1 LLDAILADGGR
12 RKELSPM
19 TDTHDAAS
27 MRALVAKQKAAH
39 LRDGAPSA
47 EVRIE
52 RLDRC
57 VGLLVEN
64 RAAIEK
70 ALNDDFGSR
79 SPEATAFT
87 DVAASIGPLQ
97 HAKASLRKWMKIE
110 RRKTSPAILGL
121 FGAKAEVRYQPKGVV
136 GVISPWNFPVNL
148 TFTPL
153 AGILAAGNRAMIKP
167 SEYTPATSAL
177 MAQMFGGAFSEEEI
191 AVVTGGP
198 EVGQAFAGLAF
209 DHLIFTGATGVAR
222 HVMKAAADNLT
233 PLTLELGGKSP
244 VILGRSADVAVA
256 AARIMNGKTL
266 NAGQICLA
274 PDYVLAPKD
283 KLETFVGEAA
293 GAVKRMFPTI
303 KDNPDYT
310 AIVAQRHYDRI
321 IGYIDDARAKGA
333 RVVELKPDGEDL
345 SQQEH
350 RKIAPTLIIDPTDD
364 MKVMQE
370 EIFGPVLPVK
380 TYERVE
386 DAIAYVNAHDRPLGL
401 YYFGDDAA
409 EREKVLGGTT
419 SGGVTVNDVVFHVAQ
434 EDLPFG
440 GVGASGMGSYHGH
453 DGFREFSHRKAVYSQ
468 LKKDIGPLVQ
478 MRPPYGA
485 GFRKYLEGA
494 IKR

>member
-1 LLDAILADGGR
+1 MAEVD
-12 RKELSPM
+12 
-19 TDTHDAAS
+19 HDAAS
-27 MRALVAKQKAAH
+27 MQALLERQKTAA
-39 LRDGAPSA
+39 LRDGPPSP
-47 EVRIE
+47 ELRIE

-57 VGLLVEN
+57 VSLLVEH
-64 RAAIEK
+64 RKAIEA
-70 ALNDDFGSR
+70 ALNEDFGAR

-97 HAKASLRKWMKIE
+97 HAKANLRKWMRPE
-110 RRKTSPAILGL
+110 RRKTTPALLGL

-167 SEYTPATSAL
+167 SEYTPATSSL
-177 MAQMFGGAFSEEEI
+177 MARMFGGAFSEEEI

-209 DHLIFTGATGVAR
+209 DHLIFTGATAIAR
-222 HVMKAAADNLT
+222 HVMKAAAENLT

-244 VILGRSADVAVA
+244 VILGRSADIATA

-283 KLETFVGEAA
+283 KLEAFVGEAE

-333 RVVELKPDGEDL
+333 RVVELRPEGEDL
-345 SQQEH
+345 TQQEH

-364 MKVMQE
+364 MQVMQE

-380 TYERVE
+380 TYQSVDE
-386 DAIAYVNAHDRPLGL
+386 AIDYVNAHDRPLGL

-409 EREKVLGGTT
+409 EREKVLTATT

-440 GVGASGMGSYHGH
+440 GVGPSGMGSYHGA
-453 DGFREFSHRKAVYSQ
+453 DGFREFSHRKAIYSQ
-468 LKKDIGPLVQ
+468 LKKDIGPLLQ

-485 GFRKYLEGA
+485 GFRKYLDGA